1 MLQTDQQ
8 RRWWFANH
16 PEYSHGSSGG
26 GRGRR
31 SGRSKADSDKVTPE
45 DVDAYVDDAIKYVPE
60 NIRTLLEIFKKTC
73 GTEGASAE
81 GKFAG
86 STAAADPDPDTVSDA
101 TGVGGNSP
109 RRLSEMEE
117 IALGRPSYQGT
128 LDYQKGLE
136 DGMRWALD
144 RNRGTGPP
152 LVLNPEYL
160 DGFSDGVTH
169 IWKGAK
175 TATDLWDNLSGEASD
190 AWDTIRNFPFGYG
203 LSNESR
209 DLRREMEKAG
219 KEIPPG
225 HDAHHVVP
233 SRDNRFPEAMEAR
246 GILEKFGIRL
256 KDPANGVALPRIR
269 GISEAAYHPEVHT
282 RENYRRVLDALGK
295 AKTREQAL
303 ETFESIGGKLSKGL
317 PLD

>member
-26 GRGRR
+26 GRGRG
-31 SGRSKADSDKVTPE
+31 SGKGRVDSDRVTPE
-45 DVDAYVDDAIKYVPE
+45 DVDAYVNDAIKYVPE
-60 NIRTLLEIFKKTC
+60 NIRTLLEIFKQTC

-175 TATDLWDNLSGEASD
+175 TATDLFDGLSGEARD
-190 AWDTIRNFPFGYG
+190 AWDNLTNLPFGYG
-203 LSNESR
+203 LSSGSR
-209 DLRREMEKAG
+209 RLGRVLERVGEPRPSKL
-219 KEIPPG
+219 
-225 HDAHHVVP
+225 HDAHHLVAENHPRAQQARDVLDKWKIP
-233 SRDNRFPEAMEAR
+233 IDGAENGAWVHRSFHGSLNSYESLDAVDRALKQATSREDALR
-246 GILEKFGIRL
+246 ILRMIKQG
-256 KDPANGVALPRIR
+256 LPR
-269 GISEAAYHPEVHT
+269 
-282 RENYRRVLDALGK
+282 
-295 AKTREQAL
+295 
-303 ETFESIGGKLSKGL
+303 
-317 PLD
+317 